1 MRSRIDHPSY
11 ADTVDTQT
19 FAAAT
24 TGNGVPTF
32 SREFKLTETAVQF
45 ARRFHRGQRR
55 DSDRAPFIL
64 HPLEVASLLY
74 SCGASDEV
82 VAAGVLHD
90 VVENT
95 TVDLEQI
102 NATFGPRIAG
112 LVAALTENPKI
123 RSERARKAA
132 LRKQVRGAGTDAAAI
147 FAADK
152 LAKVREL
159 RTRVAHARLDGVP
172 VPADVRKKLGHYTAS
187 LKMLEQVLA
196 GHSLVRQ
203 LRFELEAFRAFPPGR
218 SLRPVAHGGHA

>member
-1 MRSRIDHPSY
+1 VSRNDHPSY
-11 ADTVDTQT
+11 AETVHTQT
-19 FAAAT
+19 FAAET

-32 SREFKLTETAVQF
+32 SRDFKLTETAVQF

-95 TVDLEQI
+95 SVDLEQI
-102 NATFGPRIAG
+102 NATFGPRIEG
-112 LVAALTENPKI
+112 LVAAVTENPKI

-132 LRKQVRGAGTDAAAI
+132 LRKQVRGAGADAAAI

-152 LAKVREL
+152 LAKLREL
-159 RTRVAHARLDGVP
+159 RTRVAHARLDGAP
-172 VPADVRKKLGHYTAS
+172 LPADTRKKIGHYTAS

-218 SLRPVAHGGHA
+218 PLRPAAQGAQA

>member
-1 MRSRIDHPSY
+1 MHPKPV
-11 ADTVDTQT
+11 TVVKVQT
-19 FAAAT
+19 IAST
-24 TGNGVPTF
+24 TERTRFPTF
-32 SREFKLTETAVQF
+32 SREFHLTNSAVEF

-55 DSDRAPFIL
+55 VSDRAPFIL

-95 TVDLEQI
+95 SVGFEQI
-102 NATFGPRIAG
+102 DGEFGPRVAG
-112 LVAALTENPKI
+112 LVAALTENAAIK
-123 RSERARKAA
+123 SERARKAA
-132 LRKQVRGAGTDAAAI
+132 LRRQVRGAGSDAAAI

-159 RTRVAHARLDGVP
+159 RTRVTHARLDGSP
-172 VPADVRKKLGHYTAS
+172 VPADVRKKLTHYRAS

-196 GHSLVRQ
+196 GHSLVGQ
-203 LRFELEAFRAFPPGR
+203 LRFELEAFHAFPPGR
-218 SLRPVAHGGHA
+218 ALRALPQGG